1 MEPKLK
7 LRSKEQ
13 TMGYGKNVNVL
24 LQPFGLISNQ

>member
-7 LRSKEQ
+7 LQSKGQ

-24 LQPFGLISNQ
+24 SPSILISN

>member
-7 LRSKEQ
+7 FRSPGQ

-24 LQPFGLISNQ
+24 LQPFGLISN